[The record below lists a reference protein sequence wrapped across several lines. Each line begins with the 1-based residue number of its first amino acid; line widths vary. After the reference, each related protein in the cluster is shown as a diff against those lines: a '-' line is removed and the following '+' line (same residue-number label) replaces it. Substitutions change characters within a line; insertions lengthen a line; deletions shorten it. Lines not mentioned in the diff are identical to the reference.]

1 MSRQTALAKGP
12 LGRAKTRLKNI
23 VRPNVTVTPP
33 PEGVMV
39 DRDVAVTV
47 RDGAVLRANV
57 YRPAD
62 DGAYPVIMS
71 AHPYGK
77 DYLPKPTRKGY
88 RPFPNLRI
96 LPQSQPFS
104 FSAWTGWEAPDPA
117 YWVPRGYVVV
127 NADLRGWGTS
137 EGTGVLLGPQEGED
151 YHDLIEWAGVQP
163 WSTGMVGLSGVSY
176 LALSQW
182 AAAATHPPHLAAI
195 SPWEGFT
202 DFYRDVAMPGG
213 VREDGLL
220 IVWTKGTAHTRKD
233 SDVDLRRQ
241 QITRPVYDEWWAAR
255 DREIEKIDVPALICA
270 SFSDHNLHTRGSFEG
285 FRRIASRQKWL
296 YTHRGPKWAVYY
308 GDEALAE
315 QTRFFDHFLKGQ
327 DNGQGDVPPVRLE
340 VREDADTVTSVRRE
354 QQWPPA
360 RTQWQAWYLQP
371 DGGFGDAPMSPA
383 TVSFH
388 TRRGSV
394 RFTHRF
400 QEDTEIVGPMTLR
413 LSLEVEGTDDV
424 CVFAGVRKL
433 RRGKPVAFENAFGFR
448 GSLITDGI
456 RRASHRRVDESGRH
470 PEDVT
475 ELLSPGQVV
484 SVRIE
489 LLPSATLFRAGD
501 ELQLQIQGRWFYAR
515 NPFTGQFPSYFEKS
529 RPGRCV
535 VHVGADHP
543 TVLEVPVQPPT
554 TVT

>member
-1 MSRQTALAKGP
+1 MSRQAVLAKGP
-12 LGRAKTRLKNI
+12 AGRAWSRVQNM
-23 VRPNVTVTPP
+23 VRPNVTVTSP
-33 PEGVMV
+33 PEGVVV

-47 RDGAVLRANV
+47 RDGIVLRLKV

-77 DYLPKPTRKGY
+77 DYLPKPTLHGY

-104 FSAWTGWEAPDPA
+104 ISAWTGWEAPDPA

-137 EGTGVLLGPQEGED
+137 EGIGVLLGPHEGED

-163 WSTGMVGLSGVSY
+163 WSTGKVGLSGVSY

-182 AAAATHPPHLAAI
+182 AAAAARPPHLAAI
-195 SPWEGFT
+195 TPWEGFT
-202 DFYRDVAMPGG
+202 DFYRDVARPGG

-220 IVWTKGTAHTRKD
+220 IVWTKGTARTRRD
-233 SDVDLRRQ
+233 SDVDLRGQ
-241 QITRPVYDEWWAAR
+241 QIARPVDDEWWAAR
-255 DREIEKIDVPALICA
+255 DREIERIDVPALICG

-296 YTHRGPKWAVYY
+296 YTHRGPKWSTYY
-308 GDEALAE
+308 GAEALAE
-315 QTRFFDHFLKGQ
+315 QTRFFDHFLKGE
-327 DNGQGDVPPVRLE
+327 DNGQSELPAVRLE
-340 VREDADTVTSVRRE
+340 VREDADTITSVRRE
-354 QQWPPA
+354 QQWPPVQ
-360 RTQWQAWYLQP
+360 TQWQAWHLHP
-371 DGGFGDAPMSPA
+371 DGSLGHRPSAPA

-388 TRRGSV
+388 TRRGSL
-394 RFTHRF
+394 RFTRRF
-400 QEDTEIVGPMTLR
+400 EADTEIVGPMTLR
-413 LSLEVEGTDDV
+413 LAVETSGIDDV

-433 RRGKPVAFENAFGFR
+433 HKGRPVAFENAFGFR
-448 GSLITDGI
+448 GSLITNGI
-456 RRASHRRVDESGRH
+456 RRASHRRVDEHGNHRD
-470 PEDVT
+470 DVT

-484 SVRIE
+484 EMAIE
-489 LLPSATLFRAGD
+489 LLPSATLFRAGE

-515 NPFTGQFPSYFEKS
+515 NPLTGQFPSYYEKS
-529 RPGRCV
+529 KSGRCI
-535 VHVGADHP
+535 VHLGGATALD
-543 TVLEVPVQPPT
+543 VPVSR
-554 TVT
+554 